1 VHDNVQLGRL
11 MWGCGEALVSS
22 GGDGSDQREELDC
35 GAPMA
40 GAAVLLSMRAKA
52 GLALLYRQRR
62 ACPPD

>member
-1 VHDNVQLGRL
+1 